1 MRIGFKI
8 VLNKKIVVV
17 TPEGIEESITN
28 KIAVEM
34 NEFATP
40 YEEIMQDIYDCPEQA
55 YYWKEN
61 IQYAADK
68 IVKDFMKINNT
79 SDLYIENVKFYII
92 QEDEYTDYI
101 VSFYRGDCT
110 IQRVVYHTID
120 IDRGI

>member
-8 VLNKKIVVV
+8 VLNKKITVV

-28 KIAVEM
+28 EIAVEM

-40 YEEIMQDIYDCPEQA
+40 YEEIIQDIYDYPGQA

-110 IQRVVYHTID
+110 IQRVIYHTID
-120 IDRGI
+120 IDREI